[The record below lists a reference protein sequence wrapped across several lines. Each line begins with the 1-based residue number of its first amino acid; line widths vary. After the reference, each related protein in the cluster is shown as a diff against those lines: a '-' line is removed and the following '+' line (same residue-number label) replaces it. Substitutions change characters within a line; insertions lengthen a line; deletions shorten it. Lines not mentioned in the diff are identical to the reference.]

1 MEVAEA
7 LEILWIQVYGNCPT
21 EMPTPSTSY
30 NVSFIVMKEEDN
42 LGLDHP
48 MNLVLFLPK
57 EETIEGTED
66 LTSMPMNEW
75 KEVLVGDFITPS
87 DHMSRDM
94 GICMLQV
101 HEHMMTGLVINKII
115 IRPVAKDRKELSGE
129 DKWYG
134 LLDPHN
140 VGLNKFITGYD
151 ERLDA
156 INDCIIKDENAP
168 GYGLPMHEEK
178 DFFFLKSVQTKE
190 KQ

>member
-1 MEVAEA
+1 M
-7 LEILWIQVYGNCPT
+7 EILWIQVYGNCPT
-21 EMPTPSTSY
+21 EMPTPRTSY

-57 EETIEGTED
+57 EETIERTED
-66 LTSMPMNEW
+66 LTSMPINEW

-87 DHMSRDM
+87 DHMSGDM

-178 DFFFLKSVQTKE
+178 YLFF
-190 KQ
+190 